1 MEKEHTIGSMVA
13 SNLNIASIFE
23 KHGIDYC
30 CNGNLSLQEA
40 CKKYKVNFEKLK
52 IELETCKDKIHP
64 VSVDIEQ
71 LSLSEL
77 IEHIVDTHHLFLKN
91 AIPQAELHLA
101 KIVSVHGGNHPELKQ
116 ILNLFADLKN
126 DILLHLK
133 KEEEVL
139 YPEIKKLESSKKIN
153 PGNSLSKIIDEIE
166 SEHKIVGSI
175 ADTIREITNR
185 YSVPDDGCNT
195 FKITY
200 NELKEIEHDLH
211 IHIVK
216 ENQILHP
223 KALLL
228 EKSLI

>member
-153 PGNSLSKIIDEIE
+153 PGISLSKIIDEIE

-200 NELKEIEHDLH
+200 NELKEIERDLH

-228 EKSLI
+228 EKSLT

>member
-1 MEKEHTIGSMVA
+1 MKREYTIGNMVA
-13 SNLNIASIFE
+13 SNLNAASIFE

-40 CKKYKVNFEKLK
+40 CKKYKVDFEKLK
-52 IELETCKDKIHP
+52 IELEICKNKIHP

-77 IEHIVDTHHLFLKN
+77 IDHIVDTHHLFLKN
-91 AIPQAELHLA
+91 AIPQAELHLT

-116 ILNLFADLKN
+116 VASLFVELKK
-126 DILLHLK
+126 DILEHLK

-139 YPEIKKLESSKKIN
+139 YPKIKKLELTKKTDEFN
-153 PGNSLSKIIDEIE
+153 PLAKIINEIE

-175 ADTIREITNR
+175 ADSIHDITNR
-185 YSVPDDGCNT
+185 YLVPEDGCNT

-223 KALLL
+223 KALFL
-228 EKSLI
+228 EKSLK